1 MRDPL
6 YLAMDR
12 DTHIALDKLF
22 ALLEKSSTFA
32 RHVSP
37 ASSKIVFCH
46 SGRIVER
53 GFDRRP
59 TSKWRD
65 RLQSAG
71 LTMQNPDRPNAQRP
85 MTRRT

>member
-1 MRDPL
+1 MRDPR

-12 DTHIALDKLF
+12 DAHIAVDKFF

-37 ASSKIVFCH
+37 ASSKIVFSH

-53 GFDRRP
+53 GFDHRP
-59 TSKWRD
+59 TFKWRD

-71 LTMQNPDRPNAQRP
+71 LTMQNQGRPNVRNS
-85 MTRRT
+85 R